1 MRILFHVRTTLA
13 MPALKVLPA
22 HNICNDSKTGKKCTG
37 GPLWKRGSVRTGASR
52 KGGTEKTLLSLFVV
66 DIGHDI
72 NNASTS
78 LAVTMRCV
86 PLVMGNLCSGS
97 GFEMLGKDEEDCQ
110 RQYDII
116 RPCNSSIPRRD
127 WFTGHFSTLRFV
139 GEHIQRQVSHF
150 EISASPNM
158 GLIPFSVTRLALQSW
173 TCTLVPCY

>member
-1 MRILFHVRTTLA
+1 

-78 LAVTMRCV
+78 LAVRMRCV
-86 PLVMGNLCSGS
+86 LLIMGNLCSGS

-127 WFTGHFSTLRFV
+127 WFTGHFSTSCGLS
-139 GEHIQRQVSHF
+139 ENIYPK
-150 EISASPNM
+150 ASE
-158 GLIPFSVTRLALQSW
+158 PF
-173 TCTLVPCY
+173 